1 MNQIIIAGN
10 IGKVEVKESANGK
23 KYTSFYIGH
32 HYRNKDGSYSTGF
45 MYLKAFGKLA
55 ETLAK
60 FRKDTPM
67 EFMAHFGFSKYTN
80 KDGKETTSI
89 DYIVDTFNLAG
100 TGAYIE
106 RRGGDGKSTD
116 EE

>member
-10 IGKVEVKESANGK
+10 IGDVVLNESASGK

-32 HYRNKDGSYSTGF
+32 HYRNKDGSYGTGY
-45 MYLKAFGKLA
+45 MYLKAFGKMA
-55 ETLAK
+55 ETIAK
-60 FRKDTPM
+60 FHKGTAM
-67 EFMAHFGFSKYTN
+67 EFQAHFRFSKYT
-80 KDGKETTSI
+80 KDDKEIPSI
-89 DYIVDTFNLAG
+89 DYIVDSFNLAG

-106 RRGGDGKSTD
+106 RKGGDVTNTD